1 MALRGIDVS
10 AYQENIN
17 WEAVANGGIS
27 FGFAKATEGAQDSD
41 AMFASHW
48 AGMKSVGII
57 RGAYH
62 FFMASK
68 DPIEQANNFL
78 RTTQKLMEVN
88 DLPPVLDL
96 EKTYWMNPA
105 SVLDRA
111 QQWLDAVQKATG
123 RQPIVYTFPTFWHE
137 SLGDTTRLSKYP
149 LWIAHYETDQPWV
162 PGGWKTWTFHQFSE
176 SGSIAGYG
184 DNIDLNNFQGGLDD
198 LQKLIPGKVPLRVG
212 SKGQIVMALQ
222 QALKTKGFDVGTIDG
237 SFGGKTKAAVMAFQK
252 SAKLGTD
259 GIVGLRTWAALGAAP
274 TTPVATP
281 PLTLI
286 NVCKSYDALPH
297 QTQALQWLQQQIPKA
312 VLDEFTKQW
321 RQDSTPS
328 SMFPVP
334 LTLINVCKSYSA
346 LPNQDQALK
355 GLQQKL
361 PKAIMDAFTL
371 RWRSNP

>member
-17 WEAVANGGIS
+17 WEAVANGGIN

-48 AGMKSVGII
+48 AGMKSVGIV

-78 RTTQKLMEVN
+78 RTTQKLMDAS

-96 EKTYWMNPA
+96 EKTYWMNPS

-111 QQWLDAVQKATG
+111 QKWLDTVQKATG
-123 RQPIVYTFPTFWHE
+123 RQPIVYTFPNFWHE
-137 SLGDTTRLSKYP
+137 SLSDTTRLSNYP

-176 SGSIAGYG
+176 SGSIDGYA
-184 DNIDLNNFQGGLDD
+184 DNIDLNNFQGSLDD
-198 LQKLIPGKVPLRVG
+198 LQKLIPGRVPLRTG
-212 SKGQIVMALQ
+212 ARGQVVVLLQ
-222 QALKTKGFDVGTIDG
+222 KALKAKGFDVGTLDG
-237 SFGGKTKAAVMAFQK
+237 SFGGKTKTAVLAFQK
-252 SAKLGTD
+252 SAKLGAD
-259 GIVGLRTWAALGAAP
+259 GIVGTRTWAALQAGAPP
-274 TTPVATP
+274 TTA
-281 PLTLI
+281 LSLI
-286 NVCKSYDALPH
+286 NVCKSYGALPH
-297 QTQALQWLQQQIPKA
+297 QTQALQWLQQQIPKP

-321 RQDSTPS
+321 RQDSATS
-328 SMFPVP
+328 SMFTAP
-334 LTLINVCKSYSA
+334 LTLINVCKSYGA
-346 LPNQDQALK
+346 LANQDQALTA
-355 GLQQKL
+355 LQQKL
-361 PKAIMDAFTL
+361 PKPTLDEFTK

>member
-17 WEAVANGGIS
+17 WEAVANGGIN

-78 RTTQKLMEVN
+78 RTTQKLMDAS

-96 EKTYWMNPA
+96 EKTYWMNPS

-111 QQWLDAVQKATG
+111 QKWLDAVQKATG
-123 RQPIVYTFPTFWHE
+123 RKPIVYTFPNFWHE
-137 SLGDTTRLSKYP
+137 SLGDTTRLSNYP

-176 SGSIAGYG
+176 SGSIDGYA
-184 DNIDLNNFQGGLDD
+184 DDIDLNNFQGSLDD
-198 LQKLIPGKVPLRVG
+198 LQKLIPGRVPLRTG
-212 SKGQIVMALQ
+212 ARGQVVVALQ
-222 QALKTKGFDVGTIDG
+222 QALKAKGFAVGTIDG
-237 SFGGKTKAAVMAFQK
+237 SFGGKTKTAVLAFQK
-252 SAKLGTD
+252 SAKLGAD
-259 GIVGLRTWAALGAAP
+259 GIVGTRTWAALQAGAPAP
-274 TTPVATP
+274 STTA
-281 PLTLI
+281 LSLI
-286 NVCKSYDALPH
+286 NVCKSYGALPH
-297 QTQALQWLQQQIPKA
+297 QTQALQWLQQQIPKPI
-312 VLDEFTKQW
+312 LDEFTKQW
-321 RQDSTPS
+321 RQDSATS
-328 SMFPVP
+328 SMFTAP
-334 LTLINVCKSYSA
+334 LTLINVCKSYGA
-346 LPNQDQALK
+346 LANQDQALTM
-355 GLQQKL
+355 LQQKL
-361 PKAIMDAFTL
+361 PKPTLDEFTK